1 MCSEGQARTLG
12 QVRGLSLIAP
22 VPPNSS
28 DFVSG
33 RLTNSVATS
42 LLLAS
47 HEPTF
52 CERHVRSAYP
62 ESREAPKDPGCLIES
77 VAAVPVIKRAP
88 RLKVKYSNPHW
99 TKTITRLWNCTM

>member
-12 QVRGLSLIAP
+12 QVGETRYQG
-22 VPPNSS
+22 VPEVYFRQADKLGSS
-28 DFVSG
+28 
-33 RLTNSVATS
+33 S
-42 LLLAS
+42 LLLTS

-52 CERHVRSAYP
+52 CERHVRRAYP

-99 TKTITRLWNCTM
+99 TKTITRL